1 MINEQTPLPELSDI
15 CGYLHG
21 LLEVDTYQD
30 MALNGLQIESPVS
43 QISKVGF
50 AVDSGLSVM
59 QRAAARGCNL
69 LVVHHGLLWG
79 KCEPFTGPLAR
90 KLQLCMVSGLSL
102 YAAHLPL
109 DGHLEVGNAAQIAQG
124 LGMVGVEGFLNYGPR
139 TIGIRG
145 ELPTE
150 LSLEAIFERVS
161 VLCKN
166 PSPLLLPFGKKTI
179 RTVAVVTG
187 SGSTA
192 IPDVAHAEIDLL
204 ISGEPKQ
211 EAYHRAKELGCS
223 VLFAGHYATET
234 FGVRALERVLAQR
247 FRVETEWIDEPTG
260 I

>member
-1 MINEQTPLPELSDI
+1 MNKHDSPIPELSEV
-15 CGYLHG
+15 CSYLQA
-21 LLEVDTYQD
+21 LLEVTSYQD
-30 MALNGLQIESPVS
+30 MAINGLQIESPVS
-43 QISKVGF
+43 TVSKVGF

-59 QRAAARGCNL
+59 QRAAALGCNL

-109 DGHLEVGNAAQIAQG
+109 DGHLEVGNAAQIAKG
-124 LGMVGVEGFLNYGPR
+124 LGLTRVEGFLNYGPR
-139 TIGIRG
+139 TIGVQG
-145 ELPTE
+145 ELTTE
-150 LSLEAIFERVS
+150 LSLEALSERVS

-166 PSPLLLPFGKKTI
+166 PNPLLLPFGKRSI
-179 RTVAVVTG
+179 RTVAIVTG
-187 SGSTA
+187 SGSSA
-192 IPDVAHAEIDLL
+192 IPNVADAGIDLL

-234 FGVRALERVLAQR
+234 FGVRALERVLAER